1 MLAPSLKDRILE
13 ALDEMVTAHTT
24 AASCAVEIRS
34 VVSRI
39 AGNGNDATIPHVNT
53 STFSVEWDGKVCVF
67 KDSLPFRLMETLCR
81 RPGQVFSFDQ
91 LLRYVWSAHSKSPD
105 TIRST
110 VRHLKRKLEKAEM
123 KALAQAVKARGHGY
137 CLSLQ

>member
-1 MLAPSLKDRILE
+1 VLAPPLKDRILE
-13 ALDEMVTAHTT
+13 VLDEMAAAHTT
-24 AASCAVEIRS
+24 AALCAAEIRS

-39 AGNGNDATIPHVNT
+39 VGNRNDATISHVNT
-53 STFSVEWDGKVCVF
+53 STFSVEWDGKVCLF
-67 KDSLPFRLMETLCR
+67 KDSLPFRLMKTLCR

-91 LLRYVWSAHSKSPD
+91 LLRHVWSAHSKSPD

-110 VRHLKRKLEKAEM
+110 VRHLKWKLEKAEM
-123 KALAQAVKARGHGY
+123 KALAHAVKARGHGY